1 MKRFA
6 INVTICLGS
15 FAIGVAVASALTWL
29 REVPNPPRSNVSQVK
44 PESQPQAAIVTET
57 VEPVREAVFAGG
69 SLRIIPATVS
79 LKNERL
85 RYEVDVNYPQ
95 IVGSNAPHIRKLN
108 QKIKR
113 LVTKEYDG
121 LQNPTKADLRY
132 YREKWPEVFN
142 DVYIDYDIVLA
153 SDSFLS
159 IYFNG
164 SSYGIGAAHAV
175 QFSLVVNYDLGLK
188 KEVGLSDIFNPR
200 SDYMEFFAQYCTK
213 ELLKNPEGM
222 FDNAIPPDSDYFKS
236 WNITPAGI
244 RFNFDAC
251 SVFACAYGEKQVEI
265 PFAELKPFLGKP
277 AWVKSVPPAIAG
289 G

>member
-29 REVPNPPRSNVSQVK
+29 TEVPNPPRLNIARVNPEPK
-44 PESQPQAAIVTET
+44 PPPAVVTESS
-57 VEPVREAVFAGG
+57 EPVREAVFAEG

-85 RYEVDVNYPQ
+85 RYKVEVTYPQ
-95 IVGSNAPHIRKLN
+95 IVGSDAPHIRKLN

-121 LQNPTKADLRY
+121 LENPTKADLRY
-132 YREKWPEVFN
+132 YREKWPDVFN
-142 DVYIDYDIVLA
+142 SVYIDYDIVLA

-164 SSYGIGAAHAV
+164 SSYGIGAVHAV
-175 QFSLVVNYDLGLK
+175 QFSLVVNYDLALQ
-188 KEVGLSDIFNPR
+188 KEVGLSDIFKPR
-200 SDYMEFFAQYCTK
+200 SDYMELFAQYCTK

-222 FDNAIPPDSDYFKS
+222 FGNALAPDSDLFKS

-265 PFAELKPFLGKP
+265 PFADLTHIL
-277 AWVKSVPPAIAG
+277 APPMDRLWSRVSPE
-289 G
+289 